1 MSRITIMGGGAWG
14 TAIAL
19 TLARRGG
26 HDLTLWTHSEHVA
39 QAIHASREN
48 TGFLPGFH
56 IPESIAVT
64 TDPEPAL
71 AQAEILVSVM
81 PSHHVRAS
89 YERFAP
95 WLRPGQILVSA
106 TKGIEDGSYLRVSQI
121 IAEVLASRGPRL
133 SVTDLPMA
141 VLSGPSFAQ
150 EVAAGSPTAVTIAS
164 SDQAVASRIQRDFS
178 SSTLRLYTNDD
189 VIGVELGGAL
199 KNVIAIAAG
208 VVSGLGLGH
217 NSTAALITRGIAEV
231 TRLAVACGGR
241 AETLAGLSGL
251 GDLVLTCTGALSR
264 NRRVGVELG
273 QGRSLP
279 DILDALHGKV
289 AEGVRTTT
297 AALGLAQRHGVEL
310 PIAGQVA
317 AILEHGKSPVQAIQ
331 DLMVRPG
338 REE

>member
-19 TLARRGG
+19 SLARRGG
-26 HDLTLWTHSEHVA
+26 HDLTLWTHSEEVA
-39 QAIHASREN
+39 RTIIASREN
-48 TGFLPGFH
+48 AGFLPGFP

-64 TDPEPAL
+64 NDAEL
-71 AQAEILVSVM
+71 AIASSEILVSVM

-89 YERFAP
+89 YERFTP
-95 WLRPGQILVSA
+95 HLRPDQILVSG

-121 IAEVLASRGPRL
+121 IADTLARHRPDIA
-133 SVTDLPMA
+133 DLPCA

-164 SDQAVASRIQRDFS
+164 SDYETAARIQREFS

-231 TRLAVACGGR
+231 TRLAVAAGGR
-241 AETLAGLSGL
+241 RETLAGLAGL

-264 NRRVGVELG
+264 NRWVGVELG
-273 QGRSLP
+273 KGQPLSS
-279 DILDALHGKV
+279 ILEALNGKV

-297 AALGLAQRHGVEL
+297 AALGLAQQHDVEL
-310 PIAGQVA
+310 PIANQVA
-317 AILEHGKSPVQAIQ
+317 AILQHGKSPVDAMRE
-331 DLMVRPG
+331 LMVRPG

>member
-1 MSRITIMGGGAWG
+1 MSRISIMGGGAWG

-19 TLARRGG
+19 SLARRGG
-26 HDLTLWTHSEHVA
+26 HELTLWTHSEEVA
-39 QAIHASREN
+39 RTILASREN
-48 TGFLPGFH
+48 AGFLPGFP
-56 IPESIAVT
+56 IPETIAVT
-64 TDPEPAL
+64 TDAEL
-71 AQAEILVSVM
+71 AIASSEILVSVM

-95 WLRPGQILVSA
+95 YLRPGQTLVSG

-121 IAEVLASRGPRL
+121 IAETLALHRPDMAAA
-133 SVTDLPMA
+133 DLPCA

-150 EVAAGSPTAVTIAS
+150 EVAAGSPTAITIAS
-164 SDQAVASRIQRDFS
+164 SDYETAARIQREFS

-189 VIGVELGGAL
+189 VTGVELGGAL

-231 TRLAVACGGR
+231 TRLAVAAGGR
-241 AETLAGLSGL
+241 RETLAGLAGL

-264 NRRVGVELG
+264 NRWVGVELG
-273 QGRSLP
+273 KGQPLSS
-279 DILDALHGKV
+279 ILEALHGKV

-297 AALGLAQRHGVEL
+297 AALGLAQQHGVEL
-310 PIAGQVA
+310 PIASQVA
-317 AILEHGKSPVQAIQ
+317 AILQDGKSPVEAIRE
-331 DLMVRPG
+331 LMVRPG